1 MNNFI
6 IAFIVPP
13 MIAGIKW
20 GMYLFF
26 AVWLALGAVF
36 IWFFVPETKNK
47 TLEEMDIIFG
57 SIAGHEDVELLAN
70 AREEVGLES
79 LLRQLSSGTNDS
91 DVGAAEKAAVSHKIE
106 V

>member
-13 MIAGIKW
+13 MINGIGW

-26 AVWLALGAVF
+26 AVWLLSGGLF

-47 TLEEMDIIFG
+47 TLEEMDLVFG
-57 SIAGHEDVELLAN
+57 SAMASEDRDIFAT
-70 AREEVGLES
+70 AKEEVGLT
-79 LLRQLSSGTNDS
+79 LLLNEDGNKGLTDNSY
-91 DVGAAEKAAVSHKIE
+91 EKGVSTGHLE
-106 V
+106 NV